1 MHIKLAEKNSLP
13 AWDNYVKN
21 HPDGNPYLLSGWGEV
36 ITRIYS
42 HPVFNLI
49 ASDSDDNIIG
59 ILPLV
64 HIKHFL
70 FGNKLFSMPFA
81 DLGGVLAENAHVAGT
96 LLEHAVDIAI
106 EHNIPAIELRH
117 GHTVTCKEWS
127 AVGHGYYSNATG
139 INKVRMLLSLP
150 GTSTLLMA
158 NFKAKL
164 RSQVRRPQ
172 KEGLRVKSGGIE
184 LLEQFYR
191 VFAENMR
198 DLGSPVHAKDFI
210 GAVIN
215 EFAEKVRIFIV
226 FRGNDTFACSL
237 TLGCGQILY
246 NPWASALRRHSMLSP
261 NMLLY
266 WAMLEYGCD
275 QGYTLFDFGRSTLGE
290 GTYNFKKQ
298 WGAVEHPLNWLEFSR
313 HPEENKV
320 ATGQKSKFELAMLLW
335 RKMPVS
341 LSRVLGPPIR
351 KHIGL

>member
-1 MHIKLAEKNSLP
+1 MQIKLAQKYSLP
-13 AWDNYVKN
+13 AWDDYVKK

-36 ITRIYS
+36 ISRIYS

-49 ASDSDDNIIG
+49 ASDSNDNIIG

-64 HIKHFL
+64 HINHFF

-81 DLGGVLAENAHVAGT
+81 DLGGVLAENAHVAGA
-96 LLEHAVDIAI
+96 LLEHAVRIAI
-106 EHNIPAIELRH
+106 GHNISTIELRH
-117 GHTVTCKEWS
+117 GHTAICRELS
-127 AVGHGYYSNATG
+127 ADGYGYYSSATG
-139 INKVRMLLSLP
+139 INKVRMLLDLP
-150 GTSTLLMA
+150 GSSAQLLA
-158 NFKAKL
+158 KFKAKL

-172 KEGLRVKSGGIE
+172 KEGLLVKSGGIE

-226 FRGNDTFACSL
+226 FRGSDTFACSL
-237 TLGCGQILY
+237 TLGYGHVLY

-275 QGYTLFDFGRSTLGE
+275 QGYTIFDFGRSTLNK

-298 WGAVEHPLNWLEFSR
+298 WGAVEHPLNWLEFTR
-313 HPEENKV
+313 QPKENI
-320 ATGQKSKFELAMLLW
+320 TDSGQKFELAMRLW

-341 LSRVLGPPIR
+341 LSRILGPPIR